1 MAAFMTSDPIRFAEE
16 TTESQVYWNL
26 LFVEKTITKFIL
38 IIKEKENSEKYLFV
52 LTSNKEKRQIF
63 FSTTKIF
70 CCLQKRL
77 SFLVTALEEFT
88 NLDQKV
94 MGKLVAVKKIFIN
107 MKLLFIKILQKQ
119 AMAAFVGGIYETR
132 CFENL

>member
-52 LTSNKEKRQIF
+52 LNQTRKKDRFSLVQQRFFVVYKKDFLSLSQLYRRVYKLGSKGYGKTGCSEKDFHKHETS
-63 FSTTKIF
+63 
-70 CCLQKRL
+70 
-77 SFLVTALEEFT
+77 VH
-88 NLDQKV
+88 
-94 MGKLVAVKKIFIN
+94 
-107 MKLLFIKILQKQ
+107 
-119 AMAAFVGGIYETR
+119 
-132 CFENL
+132 

>member
-26 LFVEKTITKFIL
+26 LFVEKIITKFIL

-52 LTSNKEKRQIF
+52 LNQTRKKDRFSLVQQMFTKKTF
-63 FSTTKIF
+63 FP
-70 CCLQKRL
+70 CH
-77 SFLVTALEEFT
+77 SFIEEFT

-107 MKLLFIKILQKQ
+107 MKLLFIKVLKKQ
-119 AMAAFVGGIYETR
+119 AVTAFVGGIYETR